1 MENQYDDEFRQ
12 EDEYDAQCIEY
23 IKNYLPSD
31 LKDTFTEE
39 ELYLIYDVMVDYFVS
54 SGLLDS
60 DSDKDGVVE
69 IDIDAVVDY
78 VIKKIKKQG
87 LGSNFR
93 HEDVFFVIQGALEF
107 DNQEE

>member
-87 LGSNFR
+87 LGDFR
-93 HEDVFFVIQGALEF
+93 AQDVFFVIQGALEF

>member
-1 MENQYDDEFRQ
+1 MENQYDDEFLQ

-23 IKNYLPSD
+23 IKNYLPSE
-31 LKDTFTEE
+31 LKDTFSEE
-39 ELYLIYDVMVDYFVS
+39 DLYLIYDVMADYFVS

-60 DSDKDGVVE
+60 NSDKDGVVE

-87 LGSNFR
+87 LGDFR
-93 HEDVFFVIQGALEF
+93 AQDVFFVIQGALEF

>member
-1 MENQYDDEFRQ
+1 
-12 EDEYDAQCIEY
+12 
-23 IKNYLPSD
+23 
-31 LKDTFTEE
+31 
-39 ELYLIYDVMVDYFVS
+39 
-54 SGLLDS
+54 
-60 DSDKDGVVE
+60 
-69 IDIDAVVDY
+69 VVDY